1 MRGDRE
7 EVHDP
12 GADGPVRERELVHGL
27 EAHDLEAHGQEVHG
41 QGEEADSLALADG
54 RNLSLGEAAV
64 EADRSLRTGPGDPCR
79 ARGGDGAAGWGL
91 GEGE

>member
-1 MRGDRE
+1 MRGVRE
-7 EVHDP
+7 VREVHDP
-12 GADGPVRERELVHGL
+12 GADGPARERELV
-27 EAHDLEAHGQEVHG
+27 HGQEVHG